1 VKILHVVTLA
11 SPDGAFGGPLRVAL
25 NQAAE
30 LSRRGHEVHI
40 AAGWRG
46 KTPPPEALGA
56 TPAKLFS
63 AIRLIPPM
71 GFSGMVSPGLAWWLL
86 RNIATYDVVHI
97 HAGRDLI
104 STTALAVARAAQR
117 PYVTQTHG
125 MVQPDHRLKARVLDA
140 IAVRRLLLAA
150 RRRFVLTQHEHDGLL
165 RVLRASV
172 ACEQLPNGVPPA
184 RDEQEV
190 DRGRGRQVL
199 FCARLHRRKR
209 PVAFVDMAGELV
221 ARGVSATFALVGP
234 DDGDLPAVK
243 EAIAAAGLQKVVH
256 YEGALGY
263 AAVLARMKRADV
275 YVLPSVNEP
284 FPMSLLEA
292 LSLGLPCVCTNTCDI
307 AELLLEHNAALVTDG
322 SVTSMADAVAAIL
335 EDPSLRDEL
344 GQNAMEIVI
353 QKFSM
358 NAVGDQLERAYA
370 GISGGGA
377 A

>member
-1 VKILHVVTLA
+1 VVTLA
-11 SPDGAFGGPLRVAL
+11 SPDDAFGGPLRVAL

-30 LSRRGHEVHI
+30 LSRRGDEVHI
-40 AAGWRG
+40 AAGWG
-46 KTPPPEALGA
+46 EDA
-56 TPAKLFS
+56 
-63 AIRLIPPM
+63 
-71 GFSGMVSPGLAWWLL
+71 SPGSPRGNARQTLFRHSIDSADGLQRDGESGACVVAAEEHSDL
-86 RNIATYDVVHI
+86 RHCPHSLGT
-97 HAGRDLI
+97 DLI
-104 STTALAVARAAQR
+104 STMALAVAKAARR

-125 MVQPDHRLKARVLDA
+125 KVQPDHRLKARVLDA

-165 RVLRASV
+165 EVLRASV

-199 FCARLHRRKR
+199 FCARLHPRKR

-243 EAIAAAGLQKVVH
+243 EAIAAAGLQKVVR

-275 YVLPSVNEP
+275 YVLHSVNEP

-307 AELLLEHNAALVTDG
+307 ADLLLEHNAALVTDG

-335 EDPSLRDEL
+335 EDPSVRDEL
-344 GQNAMEIVI
+344 GQNAMEIVT

-358 NAVGDQLERAYA
+358 NAVGDQLERAYV
-370 GISGGGA
+370 GISGHGA
-377 A
+377 GEP